1 MIFFVC
7 IFSLPAWSLWSS
19 WSFCNVLCGEGVRQR
34 SRKCFGI
41 GKSECENA
49 PFSDKLQTE
58 PCTGTCCDDEGWG
71 PWIAWTPCSV
81 TCGGVG
87 VRSRKRVCSS
97 PPECRMACSGPSE
110 ETERCAAHSTCPV
123 HGGWS
128 SWFGWSHCSA
138 SCISKSGGDAI
149 IPSRVRHRSCSNPS
163 PSNNTLPPGNS
174 CPGDAFQVQHCSELP
189 NCAED
194 GNWGAWAPFGQ
205 CSVSCGVGLQLSLR
219 MCDSPAPKY
228 GGKLCDGPSTRSTI
242 CQSPCPVDGFW
253 SGWSSWGECS
263 ESCISQGR
271 AVRRT
276 RQRSCS
282 NPAPSSNPPGQDCQG
297 HSHQT
302 ENCDHL
308 PFCPVDGGWGSWSP
322 FSSCPV
328 TCGVGLQVSV
338 RRCDSPAPQHGGR
351 PCPGEGRQTRLCSTK
366 VHCPVDG
373 VWSEWSEWKQ
383 CKFPGGRNI
392 RCKKTAG
399 SHLRSRHC
407 LHRAHNGTI
416 CIGDNLTEMQ
426 VCYDIEGCDLKGRR
440 DPWTSWSLCE
450 PPCGK
455 NSIRSRKK
463 ICKPEYSG
471 YNLYP
476 PRATG
481 KASFYGTPK
490 VDCGPLADGEQLEQ
504 SQPCM
509 NVPAC
514 T

>member
-1 MIFFVC
+1 
-7 IFSLPAWSLWSS
+7 
-19 WSFCNVLCGEGVRQR
+19 
-34 SRKCFGI
+34 
-41 GKSECENA
+41 
-49 PFSDKLQTE
+49 
-58 PCTGTCCDDEGWG
+58 

-87 VRSRKRVCSS
+87 VRSRKRCQRRYNCEFYCS
-97 PPECRMACSGPSE
+97 MF
-110 ETERCAAHSTCPV
+110 V
-123 HGGWS
+123 LKY
-128 SWFGWSHCSA
+128 WFGWSHCSA

-163 PSNNTLPPGNS
+163 PSNNTSPPGNS
-174 CPGDAFQVQHCSELP
+174 CPGDAFQVQHCKLML
-189 NCAED
+189 D
-194 GNWGAWAPFGQ
+194 
-205 CSVSCGVGLQLSLR
+205 R
-219 MCDSPAPKY
+219 DTPKH
-228 GGKLCDGPSTRSTI
+228 
-242 CQSPCPVDGFW
+242 
-253 SGWSSWGECS
+253 CS

-338 RRCDSPAPQHGGR
+338 RRCDSPATQHGGR
-351 PCPGEGRQTRLCSTK
+351 PCPGEGRQTRICSTK

-471 YNLYP
+471 YKSVYQDTANQIML
-476 PRATG
+476 
-481 KASFYGTPK
+481 
-490 VDCGPLADGEQLEQ
+490 Q
-504 SQPCM
+504 
-509 NVPAC
+509 
-514 T
+514 

>member
-1 MIFFVC
+1 
-7 IFSLPAWSLWSS
+7 
-19 WSFCNVLCGEGVRQR
+19 
-34 SRKCFGI
+34 
-41 GKSECENA
+41 
-49 PFSDKLQTE
+49 
-58 PCTGTCCDDEGWG
+58 

-110 ETERCAAHSTCPV
+110 ETERCAAHSTCP
-123 HGGWS
+123 
-128 SWFGWSHCSA
+128 
-138 SCISKSGGDAI
+138 
-149 IPSRVRHRSCSNPS
+149 
-163 PSNNTLPPGNS
+163 
-174 CPGDAFQVQHCSELP
+174 
-189 NCAED
+189 ED

-219 MCDSPAPKY
+219 MCDSPTPKY

-338 RRCDSPAPQHGGR
+338 RRCDSPATQHGGR
-351 PCPGEGRQTRLCSTK
+351 PCPGEGRQTRICSTK

-463 ICKPEYSG
+463 IC
-471 YNLYP
+471 NLYP